1 MNFQSSPS
9 PERLSQAMADV
20 AHREKLDPVKDFH
33 RIRAEAESSLGP
45 DFAND
50 SQRSG
55 CPFFVNVSD
64 FNS

>member
-1 MNFQSSPS
+1 
-9 PERLSQAMADV
+9 MADV

>member
-1 MNFQSSPS
+1 
-9 PERLSQAMADV
+9 MADV
-20 AHREKLDPVKDFH
+20 VRSEKLDPVKDLH
-33 RIRAEAESSLGP
+33 RIRAEAERRLGP

-55 CPFFVNVSD
+55 GPFFVNVSD